1 MYLKAVPIEYRV
13 FYEANGGN
21 SSFYDK
27 DNYALVNGRNKIF
40 VSTEV
45 PTKNNYVFA
54 GWKLKGDSTGKIYS
68 AKELVTL
75 TADNISKLAVDKV
88 ITFTAQWLPKNEAAS
103 YNVRHF
109 IETAEGKYELK
120 EEKTLIGKPGA
131 TAFAIPKNYEGYEV
145 DYSVEGTVRAGKVL
159 NDGSLTLALYY
170 RLKNYQLSYNGNASG
185 VSNVPSGSMYKG
197 GSKVTVS
204 SNIPVRNGYTFLG
217 WSETAAGKVKY
228 KAEDVFFMPYKN
240 VALFAQWEKNKNET
254 KKLSYQVVYQVEG
267 GEVLDTV
274 NKTVDIWVN
283 ADEYKVESVESKILA
298 GYKQKADSPKMPQ
311 TVKEKDKI
319 YVL

>member
-1 MYLKAVPIEYRV
+1 MEWKWVGKIYPGSVVKFNYNLSERKVAVFYAKTQPGYEPHFSSEGTGFKIIDNINKNNYSGKQQAIDLGCTHEFHYTNNTDQKNRTVYLKAVPIEYRV
-13 FYEANGGN
+13 FYDANGGN

-217 WSETAAGKVKY
+217 
-228 KAEDVFFMPYKN
+228 
-240 VALFAQWEKNKNET
+240 
-254 KKLSYQVVYQVEG
+254 
-267 GEVLDTV
+267 
-274 NKTVDIWVN
+274 
-283 ADEYKVESVESKILA
+283 
-298 GYKQKADSPKMPQ
+298 
-311 TVKEKDKI
+311 
-319 YVL
+319 